1 MLHHVRAAAA
11 TRQTYWRTGQRA
23 PAEIPVLHR
32 ERMPS
37 ERTIRERTADLETP
51 GAAEWLALSDDL
63 LAGLV
68 HSLNNRVTA
77 ISACAELAGLGDE
90 QMLGGGVLV
99 AEVARLQKAS
109 ALVALLPARG
119 HAEALEIG
127 PVLHDAVAI
136 HAHHPRM
143 RAVECVVEIV
153 DAPPPVRA
161 PRWALLRALL
171 MMVDAAKAGVHEAP
185 QGTSAIVRLAGDANA
200 VRVHASARDGVGVYA
215 AEMAALC
222 GGTVSR
228 EDEELVL
235 TLPSLTELRRRE
247 REERS
252 AR

>member
-1 MLHHVRAAAA
+1 MPSD
-11 TRQTYWRTGQRA
+11 RTMPEMTAA
-23 PAEIPVLHR
+23 PAK
-32 ERMPS
+32 
-37 ERTIRERTADLETP
+37 P
-51 GAAEWLALSDDL
+51 GAAEWAALADDL

-77 ISACAELAGLGDE
+77 ISVCAELAGLGDE

-143 RAVECVVEIV
+143 RAVECGVEV
-153 DAPPPVRA
+153 ADATQPVRA
-161 PRWALLRALL
+161 PRWALLRVLL
-171 MMVDAAKAGVHEAP
+171 MMVDAAKAGAQDA
-185 QGTSAIVRLAGDANA
+185 QGPPPVVRLSGTADAVH
-200 VRVHASARDGVGVYA
+200 VRVSARETAGAYA
-215 AEMAALC
+215 AEMAELC
-222 GGTVSR
+222 GGTLAWS
-228 EDEELVL
+228 DEELVL

-247 REERS
+247 RA
-252 AR
+252 ARP

>member
-1 MLHHVRAAAA
+1 MPEMTAAF
-11 TRQTYWRTGQRA
+11 
-23 PAEIPVLHR
+23 
-32 ERMPS
+32 
-37 ERTIRERTADLETP
+37 ETP

-77 ISACAELAGLGDE
+77 ISVCAELAGLGDE
-90 QMLGGGVLV
+90 QMLGGGMLV
-99 AEVARLQKAS
+99 AEVSRLQQAS

-143 RAVECVVEIV
+143 RAVECAVEIA
-153 DAPPPVRA
+153 DATPPVRV
-161 PRWALLRALL
+161 PRWALLRVLL
-171 MMVDAAKAGVHEAP
+171 MMVDAAKARAQDAP

-200 VRVHASARDGVGVYA
+200 VRVHASPREAAGVYA
-215 AEMAALC
+215 AEMAAVC
-222 GGTVSR
+222 GGTLSH
-228 EDEELVL
+228 EDGELVL

-247 REERS
+247 REGRS
-252 AR
+252 AG